1 MSLPAHC
8 ALASLRVLIAVA
20 LWASLASAGSLDSN
34 RTLSKGEPS
43 AWARVATD
51 SEIEPDSIPTL
62 KESEPG
68 EPLKENDEPVV
79 WDHFLP
85 FFGQKVTDMGF
96 ELPRPYGIAFIG
108 YWQKQDLTIK
118 DLTISSGGG
127 PVKNIK
133 FLDFKD
139 PSVSNGSFQ
148 LKLDAWLLPFL
159 NIYVLGGGVSGDT
172 EVPLGIEGRD
182 LLDYFDRGDLCG
194 GATEPEFCSRA
205 LLSVAE
211 PSYTGWNV
219 GVGTTLVGGW
229 RRYFLAL
236 PFSVV
241 WTDVSILDDNVT
253 ALNFGPRIGARF
265 ELGKFGTLAVYGGA
279 TYLHADI
286 DVRGSATLDTSASE
300 IPGIGDK
307 TIIEYTVFQGNEDRW
322 NALAGVNW
330 EIKKKLNLHLEGG
343 FLGSRSNII
352 ASLTY
357 RW

>member
-1 MSLPAHC
+1 MNLQARC
-8 ALASLRVLIAVA
+8 ALAPLSVLLILA
-20 LWASLASAGSLDSN
+20 LWAPLANGGALDSN
-34 RTLSKGEPS
+34 GNLSNGEPRD
-43 AWARVATD
+43 WARAATD

-62 KESEPG
+62 DKSEPG
-68 EPLKENDEPVV
+68 EPLTEDGEPVV

-85 FFGQKVTDMGF
+85 FFGQKVTEMGF
-96 ELPRPYGIAFIG
+96 ELPNPYGFAFIG

-159 NIYVLGGGVSGDT
+159 NIYVVGGGVSGDT
-172 EVPLGIEGRD
+172 KVPLGIEGRD

-194 GATEPEFCSRA
+194 GAVEPEFCSRS
-205 LLSVAE
+205 LITVAE

-219 GVGTTLVGGW
+219 GFGATLAGGW
-229 RRYFLAL
+229 KRYFLAL
-236 PFSVV
+236 PVSLV
-241 WTDVSILDDNVT
+241 WTDVSILDDTVR
-253 ALNFGPRIGARF
+253 ALNFSPRIGARF
-265 ELGKFGTLAVYGGA
+265 ELGKFGALAIFGGA

-286 DVRGSATLDTSASE
+286 DVRGSATLDTSNSE

-307 TIIEYTVFQGNEDRW
+307 TVIEYTVFQGNEDRW

-330 EIKKKLNLHLEGG
+330 EIKKALSLHLEGG